1 MDGIH
6 ILMQV
11 QRILLIRNKYQLYSE
26 LKKEIFS
33 STAIDLLVSFIDI
46 NEALEMFLS
55 KTEKQLSD

>member
-1 MDGIH
+1 
-6 ILMQV
+6 
-11 QRILLIRNKYQLYSE
+11 LLIRNKYQLYSE